1 MFSDWTG
8 RRVAVVGLG
17 IENTPLA
24 LFLAQHGAQV
34 TGVDRRPITQLP
46 AAADLAAAGVR
57 LLGGDD
63 GYLRVIAE
71 ETFDYV
77 FLTPGMVKDQP
88 EIAAARDAG
97 AVITTQMNLFFSL
110 CKAPIIGITGSS
122 GKSTTTTLIGRI
134 LSAGSSRPVFV
145 GGNLNEPLIDR
156 VEEIPAGAWVVLELS
171 SFQLELAV
179 SSPHIAV
186 LLNIFPNHLDVH
198 GSMDK
203 YRQAKTNI
211 FRFQQADRGDVAVF
225 NYDHSE
231 MRSWASQAPAGRLFF
246 GRSLAL
252 AEGATVREGWI
263 VLLGPGKER
272 PVMPLD
278 EINIPGEHN
287 VYNILAAAAVADLCG
302 VDPRVIRDVV
312 RQFHG
317 LEHRLETVAEVD
329 GVLYVNDSIAT
340 TPDRTVAALSAF
352 DRPIVLIAGGYDKGI
367 PFTQMA
373 EALLS
378 AEVRSVVLVGQTADA
393 IAAELQWVAERDG
406 RRPPVM
412 HKVDTFEAA
421 VNRAAADAR
430 PGDVVLLSPGCAS
443 YGMFNNFVERGRRF
457 RQLVQ
462 AISRTARD
470 EAKSLSGSEAGG
482 V

>member
-1 MFSDWTG
+1 
-8 RRVAVVGLG
+8 
-17 IENTPLA
+17 
-24 LFLAQHGAQV
+24 
-34 TGVDRRPITQLP
+34 
-46 AAADLAAAGVR
+46 
-57 LLGGDD
+57 
-63 GYLRVIAE
+63 
-71 ETFDYV
+71 
-77 FLTPGMVKDQP
+77 
-88 EIAAARDAG
+88 
-97 AVITTQMNLFFSL
+97 
-110 CKAPIIGITGSS
+110 
-122 GKSTTTTLIGRI
+122 
-134 LSAGSSRPVFV
+134 
-145 GGNLNEPLIDR
+145 
-156 VEEIPAGAWVVLELS
+156 
-171 SFQLELAV
+171 
-179 SSPHIAV
+179 
-186 LLNIFPNHLDVH
+186 
-198 GSMDK
+198 
-203 YRQAKTNI
+203 
-211 FRFQQADRGDVAVF
+211 
-225 NYDHSE
+225 
-231 MRSWASQAPAGRLFF
+231 
-246 GRSLAL
+246 
-252 AEGATVREGWI
+252 
-263 VLLGPGKER
+263 
-272 PVMPLD
+272 MPLD